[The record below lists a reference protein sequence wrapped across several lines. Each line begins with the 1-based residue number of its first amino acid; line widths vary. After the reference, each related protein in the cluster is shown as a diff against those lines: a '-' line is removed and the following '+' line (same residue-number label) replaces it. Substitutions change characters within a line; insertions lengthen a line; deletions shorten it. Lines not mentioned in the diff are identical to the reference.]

1 MSNARSPR
9 DVCSTTIGTSGLMV
23 LGSVRRAG
31 VGSSRPGCRAYQR
44 AGGPSAGLAVRSAG
58 LRTGSPELARSGLG
72 GRLVGVLPGLLGRQ
86 LDRLRLLRQELGR
99 AEVGEILREGVEAVR
114 GLQLLEQLLRRDAL
128 ALGGILEFLED
139 LVLGRLDLLRLD

>member
-23 LGSVRRAG
+23 LASVRRAG

-44 AGGPSAGLAVRSAG
+44 AGGPRAGLSARSAG
-58 LRTGSPELARSGLG
+58 LGTGSPELARGGLG

-86 LDRLRLLRQELGR
+86 LDGLRLLGQELGR
-99 AEVGEILREGVEAVR
+99 AAVGEVLLEGVEAIR
-114 GLQLLEQLLRRDAL
+114 RLQLLEQLLRLDAL
-128 ALGGILEFLED
+128 LLGGILELLED
-139 LVLGRLDLLRLD
+139 LVL

>member
-44 AGGPSAGLAVRSAG
+44 AGARVRVWRARAKG
-58 LRTGSPELARSGLG
+58 LRTGRPELARCGLS
-72 GRLVGVLPGLLGRQ
+72 GRLVGVLRGLLGRQ
-86 LDRLRLLRQELGR
+86 LDRLRLLGQELGR
-99 AEVGEILREGVEAVR
+99 AAVGEV
-114 GLQLLEQLLRRDAL
+114 
-128 ALGGILEFLED
+128 
-139 LVLGRLDLLRLD
+139 